1 MPLSFQIFDE
11 VRFILIVYCRLKLAF
26 VPTMVYRGN
35 DKPMLTYRAHK
46 DYVNMAKLQVKT
58 IFLMLF
64 DVPGLPAMRGWRYF
78 MLFAEPWRVA
88 LSNQKRSLDPILSC
102 PMSRLIRIVG
112 EGQRPAIR

>member
-35 DKPMLTYRAHK
+35 DKPMLTYRANK

-58 IFLMLF
+58 IFLMGW
-64 DVPGLPAMRGWRYF
+64 GLHGVRDTKEN
-78 MLFAEPWRVA
+78 AECV
-88 LSNQKRSLDPILSC
+88 QE
-102 PMSRLIRIVG
+102 SR
-112 EGQRPAIR
+112 

>member
-35 DKPMLTYRAHK
+35 DKPMLTYRANK

-58 IFLMLF
+58 IFLMTLKTSF
-64 DVPGLPAMRGWRYF
+64 VTNR
-78 MLFAEPWRVA
+78 
-88 LSNQKRSLDPILSC
+88 
-102 PMSRLIRIVG
+102 
-112 EGQRPAIR
+112 